1 MLLKHTACTV
11 LAKYFY
17 FKELSLNLLDE
28 WYQHARILSERFIAV
43 LSICEAKYLKRFH
56 SSFKKKV

>member
-1 MLLKHTACTV
+1 MV

-17 FKELSLNLLDE
+17 FKELGLNLLDE